1 MRMSIVKQ
9 IGIGNAGQVLGI
21 LALLFAFWWA
31 NGSLNKIHLQV
42 EDSGHQMSQQIDE
55 MSLAFKETLATL
67 VAEAEKSG
75 NSEAITMAHQKALD
89 RIDSDNKL
97 FHANQEKN
105 TNIVG
110 EMVEGALT
118 LAVWTMVAR
127 VLWQLLVLGYFMAV
141 AQFSLKRPLDQII
154 AAAGRLGDGE
164 LDVDI
169 PNTERGDEIGKMAL
183 ALEEWKQNAVERKIL
198 REQQEEQ
205 ERQSEKIRK
214 KESFGM
220 ADDLKGVTNRAI
232 NQVKQAAALMQ
243 STAINMRDVAERGN
257 SQATQ
262 AAKVAGAAY
271 EDVRMTTDSLSE
283 MSMAINEIST
293 QVAENSRAAGEA
305 VQHASRAGELIQ
317 DLDTTTKEIG
327 EAGQIIR
334 DIAEQTNLLALNA
347 TIEAARAGDE
357 GKGFAVVASEVK
369 NLSQQTST
377 ATETISSQVDAI
389 QRATHATVDILNT
402 ISGAIGRIDHSASEV
417 ALLMDEQAKSTATIS
432 DRMSQAAEEVQQVV
446 SGIEAVTTE
455 SENTRSLADSVNTTS
470 SQLNE
475 QVDQFGHDV
484 ERGIDETSG
493 QQRQHRRHEIETE
506 AAVMIDGQTERG
518 CAVHNLSLSG
528 ASFDLHG
535 VETKEGQRVQI
546 KIEGVGQINGTM
558 ARVGED
564 GDVPVRFSELTA
576 EQNTNIQKLIEEAQY
591 LTAM

>member
-1 MRMSIVKQ
+1 MRLSIVKQ

-31 NGSLNKIHLQV
+31 NGSMNQIHLQV
-42 EDSGHQMSQQIDE
+42 EDSGHQMSGKIDE
-55 MSLAFKETLATL
+55 MSAAFKDTL
-67 VAEAEKSG
+67 VTLVEEAEKSG
-75 NSEAITMAHQKALD
+75 NSDAITTAHQKAIS
-89 RIDSDNKL
+89 RIDADNKA
-97 FHANQEKN
+97 FHADQEKN

-110 EMVEGALT
+110 SMVEGALT
-118 LAVWTMVAR
+118 LAFWTMVAR

-154 AAAGRLGDGE
+154 AAAGRLGNGE
-164 LDVDI
+164 LDVEI
-169 PNTERGDEIGKMAL
+169 PNTKRGDEIGKMAL
-183 ALEEWKQNAVERKIL
+183 ALEEWKQNAVERKVL

-205 ERQSEKIRK
+205 ERQAEKSRK
-214 KESFGM
+214 KEAFGM
-220 ADDLKGVTNRAI
+220 AEDLKGVTNRAMK
-232 NQVKQAAALMQ
+232 QVKQAAALMQ
-243 STAINMRDVAERGN
+243 TTANKMRDVAERGN

-262 AAKVAGAAY
+262 AAEVAGAAY
-271 EDVRMTTDSLSE
+271 EDVKMTTDSLSE
-283 MSMAINEIST
+283 MSVAINEIST

-305 VQHASRAGELIQ
+305 VGHATRAGELIK

-347 TIEAARAGDE
+347 TIEAARAGDG

-389 QRATHATVDILNT
+389 QSATNATVDILKT
-402 ISGAIGRIDHSASEV
+402 ISSAIGRIDHSASEV
-417 ALLMDEQAKSTATIS
+417 ASLMDEQAKSTSMIS

-470 SQLNE
+470 SELSE
-475 QVDQFGHDV
+475 QVDQFGRDV

-493 QQRQHRRHEIETE
+493 QQRRHTRHDMETE
-506 AAVMIDGQTERG
+506 ATVLIDGQAERG

-535 VETKEGQRVQI
+535 VETKEGQPVQVTL
-546 KIEGVGQINGTM
+546 EGVGQINGTA
-558 ARVGED
+558 ARIGAD
-564 GDVPVRFSELTA
+564 GDIPVSFAQITP
-576 EQNTNIQKLIEEAQY
+576 EQNAGLQRLIEESQY
-591 LTAM
+591 STVL